1 MKWLHRFLWIGGL
14 LLIFVAGIVVGS
26 AGTLRFV
33 QKRHE
38 ERMNPQNW
46 EPRTMAWLNQELE
59 LTPPQQDQVRPAVQA
74 AVADLVQLRDRAD
87 KERRATLHQMLRQ
100 VFQHLTPTQ
109 QDKLQ
114 DMIRQGGLREQAG
127 GPAGQPTEK

>member
-1 MKWLHRFLWIGGL
+1 MKMHRFLWIGGL

-33 QKRHE
+33 QKRYE
-38 ERMNPQNW
+38 ERMNSQSW

-59 LTPPQQDQVRPAVQA
+59 LTPQQQDQVRPAVQA

-87 KERRATLHQMLRQ
+87 KERRATLHRMLQQ

-114 DMIRQGGLREQAG
+114 DMIRQGRLREQAG